1 MWDLGLVSSDSSKD
15 VVFKKILVFD
25 NILCFPGVNWAQR
38 WTKTVNFGFVP
49 FTLND
54 ISFKD
59 SSYSVLAHHI
69 LPLVQISAKSGE
81 KGGERAQKPPKMGHF
96 MDAAPPRNNLKFYN
110 LGTTNAI
117 KMKLTTIMYLHETF
131 DLA

>member
-1 MWDLGLVSSDSSKD
+1 MILYLWSKFQQD
-15 VVFKKILVFD
+15 QALF
-25 NILCFPGVNWAQR
+25 
-38 WTKTVNFGFVP
+38 
-49 FTLND
+49 
-54 ISFKD
+54 
-59 SSYSVLAHHI
+59 
-69 LPLVQISAKSGE
+69 
-81 KGGERAQKPPKMGHF
+81 GGERAQKHPKMGHF